1 MHQHGAMAAA
11 SRIIVVGFDGSDV
24 SQRALESAADLAGY
38 GSTLTVVG
46 MRNGGA
52 GQTEGTLSLARER
65 LAQRGVLAS
74 YLEPAGDPA
83 EQLLDTAQRL
93 NADVIVLGRRG
104 HTAPPPLES
113 LGDQVVRGAHCNVLL
128 VQ

>member
-1 MHQHGAMAAA
+1 MQQHEAMAAT

-38 GSTLTVVG
+38 GSTLTVVSL
-46 MRNGGA
+46 RNGGL
-52 GQTEGTLSLARER
+52 GQPEGALALARER
-65 LAQRGVLAS
+65 LLQRGILAS
-74 YLEPAGDPA
+74 YLAPAGDPA
-83 EQLLDTAQRL
+83 EQLLDTAHRL
-93 NADVIVLGRRG
+93 DADVIVLGRRA
-104 HTAPPPLES
+104 HTGAPLPES